1 MGVLA
6 TVRVV
11 QRQRFPSDDG
21 GFRATFRERR
31 WSQSKFSRALRA
43 RAWPGSLALARFL
56 WVLRWLETAVRGSA
70 K

>member
-1 MGVLA
+1 MWVLA

-11 QRQRFPSDDG
+11 QRQRFPSDG